1 MGFDY
6 SGPKIVVD
14 PPGPK
19 AKEWIKRDNAVLSTS
34 LSRTADLVALR
45 AHGPYVED
53 VDGNVFMDFGSGIA
67 VSVMGHT
74 EPTVVKAVQDQVAE
88 LIHANSCDYLTLPQ
102 VEYAERFV
110 KLSPGDFPKRVF
122 FSNSG
127 AESIEC
133 GIKVARYNTGR
144 AGAIAFLG
152 AFHGRFMGSLALTT
166 NSPVSRRRYLSS
178 LMPGVAFAPY
188 AYCYRCPFK
197 QSSSSC
203 GLECLQYLEE
213 NVLNRVIPA
222 EDCAFMIIEPIQG
235 AGGFIIPP
243 KEFLQ
248 GVQRICRE
256 NGILLMVD
264 EVQTAFGKTGYFLAS
279 EYFGLEP
286 DILCV
291 SKAIAAGLPMG
302 ITVTR
307 AELMDWELNTH
318 ENTLGGNPVV
328 VAGAL
333 AVLDLYENQGFTEK
347 AARVG
352 EWLQEGIRELQ
363 EKYELIGDVRAL
375 GTMVGIELVESR
387 ETKKPATAKRN
398 RLIELTFKKGLL
410 ILGAGKCSIRLAPV
424 HTMTKDEVKVG
435 VGILDEALAEITA

>member
-1 MGFDY
+1 MNFDY
-6 SGPKIVVD
+6 TGPKIIVD

-19 AKEWIKRDNAVLSTS
+19 AKAWIERDNRVLSTS
-34 LSRTADLVALR
+34 LSRTNDLVALR

-74 EPTVVKAVQDQVAE
+74 EPTVVKAVQDQAAQ

-110 KLSPGDFPKRVF
+110 KLCPGDFKKRVF

-127 AESIEC
+127 AECIEC

-144 AGAIAFLG
+144 AGSIAFLG

-166 NSPVSRRRYLSS
+166 NSPVSRRRYISS
-178 LMPGVAFAPY
+178 MMPGVAFSPY

-197 QSSSSC
+197 QKHPGC
-203 GLECLQYLEE
+203 GLECLQYLKE
-213 NVLNRVIPA
+213 NVLNRVIPP
-222 EDCAFMIIEPIQG
+222 EDCAFIIVEPIQG

-248 GVQRICRE
+248 GVQEVCRE

-279 EYFGLEP
+279 EYFGLVP

-307 AELMDWELNTH
+307 SELMEWELNTH

-333 AVLDLYENQGFTEK
+333 AVLDLYEKKGFTGK
-347 AARVG
+347 AAKVG

-387 ETKKPATAKRN
+387 KTKEPATKKRN

-410 ILGAGKCSIRLAPV
+410 ILGAGKCSVRLAPV
-424 HTMTKDEVKVG
+424 HTMTEDEVKVG
-435 VGILDEALAEITA
+435 IQILDDALAEITG

>member
-1 MGFDY
+1 MSFNYD
-6 SGPKIVVD
+6 GPKIVVD

-19 AKEWIKRDNAVLSTS
+19 AREWIKRDNTALSTS

-45 AHGPYVED
+45 GHGPYVED

-67 VSVMGHT
+67 VSVVGHT
-74 EPTVVKAVQDQVAE
+74 QEHVVKAVQEQVAQ

-102 VEYAERFV
+102 IEYAERFM
-110 KLSPGDFPKRVF
+110 KLTPGDFPKRSF

-127 AESIEC
+127 AESIEA
-133 GIKVARYNTGR
+133 GIKVAKYNTKR
-144 AGAIAFLG
+144 AGSIAFLG

-166 NSPVSRRRYLSS
+166 NSPVSRRHYISS
-178 LMPGVAFAPY
+178 MMPGVAFAPY

-197 QSSSSC
+197 QQYPGC
-203 GLECLQYLEE
+203 NMECLQYLEE
-213 NVLNRVIPA
+213 NVLNRVIPP

-248 GVQRICRE
+248 GVQDICRKHD
-256 NGILLMVD
+256 ILLMVD

-307 AELMDWELNTH
+307 AELMEWDQNTH

-333 AVLDLYENQGFTEK
+333 AVLDLYEEQGFTEK
-347 AARVG
+347 AAKVG
-352 EWLQEGIRELQ
+352 EWLQAGVMGLQ

-375 GTMVGIELVESR
+375 GTMVGIELVESK

-398 RLIELTFKKGLL
+398 RLVELTFKKGLL
-410 ILGAGKCSIRLAPV
+410 ILGAGKSSVRLAPV
-424 HTMTKDEVKVG
+424 HTMTEDEVKVG
-435 VGILDEALAEITA
+435 VKILDDCLAEITK

>member
-1 MGFDY
+1 MSFDY
-6 SGPKIVVD
+6 NGPKIVVE

-19 AKEWIKRDNAVLSTS
+19 AREWIERDNQVLSTS
-34 LSRTADLVALR
+34 LSRTAALVALR

-74 EPTVVKAVQDQVAE
+74 EEHVVKAVQDQAAE

-102 VEYAERFV
+102 VEYAERFL
-110 KLSPGDFPKRVF
+110 KMTPGDYPKRAF

-133 GIKVARYNTGR
+133 GIKIAKYHTKRPGS
-144 AGAIAFLG
+144 IAFLG

-166 NSPVSRRRYLSS
+166 NSPVSRRYYISS
-178 LMPGVAFAPY
+178 MMPGVAFSPY

-197 QSSSSC
+197 QSYPGC
-203 GLECLQYLEE
+203 NMECLQFLRE
-213 NVLNRVIPA
+213 NVLNQVIPP
-222 EDCAFMIIEPIQG
+222 EDCAFMIIEPLLG
-235 AGGFIIPP
+235 AAGFIIPP

-248 GVQRICRE
+248 GVQDICRE
-256 NGILLMVD
+256 NGILLIVD

-307 AELMDWELNTH
+307 SELLEWELNTH

-333 AVLDLYENQGFTEK
+333 AVLDLYEKQGFTEK
-347 AARVG
+347 AAQVG
-352 EWLQEGIRELQ
+352 EWLQAGVRELQ
-363 EKYELIGDVRAL
+363 EKYDLIGDVRAL
-375 GTMVGIELVESR
+375 GAMVGIELVESR
-387 ETKKPATAKRN
+387 ETKEPATEKRN
-398 RLIELTFKKGLL
+398 RLVELTFKKGLL
-410 ILGAGKCSIRLAPV
+410 ILGAGKSSVRLAPV
-424 HTMTKDEVKVG
+424 HTMTEDEVKLG
-435 VGILDEALAEITA
+435 VKILDQALGEITG

>member
-1 MGFDY
+1 MSLNYTGI
-6 SGPKIVVD
+6 KIVTD

-19 AKEWIKRDNAVLSTS
+19 AREWIGRDNTALSTS
-34 LSRTADLVALR
+34 LSRTSDLVAR
-45 AHGPYVED
+45 RGHGPYVED
-53 VDGNVFMDFGSGIA
+53 VDGNVFLDFGSGIA

-74 EPTVVKAVQDQVAE
+74 EPSVVKAVQEQAAE

-110 KLSPGDFPKRVF
+110 KLCPGDFPKRAF

-127 AESIEC
+127 AECIEC
-133 GIKVARYNTGR
+133 GIKVAKYNTRR
-144 AGAIAFLG
+144 AGSIAFLG

-166 NSPVSRRRYLSS
+166 NSPVSRRRYIASM
-178 LMPGVAFAPY
+178 MPSVAFAPY
-188 AYCYRCPFK
+188 AYCYRCPF
-197 QSSSSC
+197 QQQYPGC
-203 GLECLQYLEE
+203 NLECLQYLKE
-213 NVLNRVIPA
+213 NVLERVIPK
-222 EDCAFMIIEPIQG
+222 EDCAFIIVEPLQG

-248 GVQRICRE
+248 GVQEVCRE

-264 EVQTAFGKTGYFLAS
+264 EVQTAFGKTGHFLAS

-307 AELMDWELNTH
+307 SELMEWELNTH

-328 VAGAL
+328 LAGAL

-352 EWLQEGIRELQ
+352 EWIQAGMRQLRE
-363 EKYELIGDVRAL
+363 KHELIGDLRML
-375 GTMVGIELVESR
+375 GTMIGIELVENR
-387 ETKKPATAKRN
+387 ETKEPAAEKRN
-398 RLIELTFKKGLL
+398 RLIELAFKKGLL
-410 ILGAGKCSIRLAPV
+410 ILGAGKSSIRLAPV
-424 HTMTKDEVKVG
+424 HTMTEDEVKAG
-435 VGILDEALAEITA
+435 VAILDSALAEAAK

>member
-1 MGFDY
+1 MNFDY
-6 SGPKIVVD
+6 TGPKIVVD

-19 AKEWIKRDNAVLSTS
+19 AREWIGRDNDVLSTS
-34 LSRTADLVALR
+34 LSRTSDLVALR

-74 EPTVVKAVQDQVAE
+74 EEHVVKAVQDQAAE

-110 KLSPGDFPKRVF
+110 KMCPGDFKKRAF

-127 AESIEC
+127 AECIEC
-133 GIKVARYNTGR
+133 GIKVAKYNTKKTGS
-144 AGAIAFLG
+144 IAFLG

-166 NSPVSRRRYLSS
+166 NSPVSRRHYISS
-178 LMPGVAFAPY
+178 MMPAVAFSPY

-197 QSSSSC
+197 QQYPGC
-203 GLECLQYLEE
+203 NMECLEFLKE
-213 NVLNRVIPA
+213 NVLNRVIPP

-248 GVQRICRE
+248 GVQDICRE

-307 AELMDWELNTH
+307 AELMEWDLNTH

-333 AVLDLYENQGFTEK
+333 AVLDLYEKKGFIGK
-347 AARVG
+347 AAQVG
-352 EWLQEGIRELQ
+352 EWLQAGVKELE
-363 EKYELIGDVRAL
+363 EKYEIIGDVRAL
-375 GTMVGIELVESR
+375 GTMVGIEFVESR
-387 ETKKPATAKRN
+387 ETKEPATEKRN
-398 RLIELTFKKGLL
+398 RLIELSFKKGLL
-410 ILGAGKCSIRLAPV
+410 ILGAGKSSVRLAPV
-424 HTMTKDEVKVG
+424 HTMTEDEIKLGVK
-435 VGILDEALAEITA
+435 ILDEALAEIIG

>member
-1 MGFDY
+1 MSFDY
-6 SGPKIVVD
+6 NGPKIVTD

-19 AKEWIKRDNAVLSTS
+19 AKEWIARDNKVLSTS
-34 LSRTADLVALR
+34 LSRTADLVAVR
-45 AHGPYVED
+45 GHGPYVED

-74 EPTVVKAVQDQVAE
+74 QEHVVEAIRKQAAE

-110 KLSPGDFPKRVF
+110 KMTPGDFPKRAF

-127 AESIEC
+127 AECIEC
-133 GIKVARYNTGR
+133 GIKVARYNTKR

-166 NSPVSRRRYLSS
+166 NSPVSRRHYISS
-178 LMPGVAFAPY
+178 MMPGVAFSPY

-197 QSSSSC
+197 QQYPGC
-203 GLECLQYLEE
+203 NMECLQFLKE

-222 EDCAFMIIEPIQG
+222 EDCAFMILEPLQG

-248 GVQRICRE
+248 GVQQLCRE
-256 NGILLMVD
+256 NGILFMVD

-291 SKAIAAGLPMG
+291 SKAIAAGMPMG

-307 AELMDWELNTH
+307 AELMEWDLNTH

-333 AVLDLYENQGFTEK
+333 AVLDLYEKEGYTEK

-352 EWLQEGIRELQ
+352 ETLQAGVRELQ

-387 ETKKPATAKRN
+387 ETKVPATEKRN

-410 ILGAGKCSIRLAPV
+410 ILGAGKSSVRLAPV
-424 HTMTKDEVKVG
+424 QTMTEEEVKIG
-435 VGILDEALAEITA
+435 VGILDECLAEITA